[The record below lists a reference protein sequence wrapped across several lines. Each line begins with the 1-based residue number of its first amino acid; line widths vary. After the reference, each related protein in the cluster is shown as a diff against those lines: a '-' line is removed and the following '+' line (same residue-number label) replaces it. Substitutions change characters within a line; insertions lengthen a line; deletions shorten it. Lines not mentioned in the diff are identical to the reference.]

1 MPHNYTRDAIKH
13 AFLRLLNERPL
24 SKISVRSIVDACNIS
39 RNTFYYHY
47 QDIPSLLEEIIR
59 ETADSLIEQN
69 PTVESI
75 GLCVDNAFRYATENR
90 RAIYHIY
97 HSVDREA
104 YEDFLM
110 KMCDH
115 AAKTHVDTLLA
126 GRTIDE
132 KERTVLVHFLK
143 YACFGACMDWTKSGM
158 QTDIAQEYHRIA
170 ALFLRVFNGVVFDG
184 SGSDAGALPQG
195 GSRA

>member
-1 MPHNYTRDAIKH
+1 MPHNYTRDAIKKS
-13 AFLRLLNERPL
+13 FLQLLNERPL
-24 SKISVRSIVDACNIS
+24 NKISVRSIVDACNIS

-47 QDIPSLLEEIIR
+47 QDIPSLLEEIIHDAA
-59 ETADSLIEQN
+59 ESLIEQN

-115 AAKTHVDTLLA
+115 TAKIHVDTLLT
-126 GRTIDE
+126 GRHVDE
-132 KERTVLVHFLK
+132 KERTVLIHFLR

-158 QTDIAQEYHRIA
+158 QTDIAQEYHRII
-170 ALFLRVFNGVVFDG
+170 ALFLRVFNSMVAENTQK
-184 SGSDAGALPQG
+184 STQA
-195 GSRA
+195 